1 MIEWTR
7 AGQWHEVSDC
17 GRYKVC
23 AAKIDGKYVFQAW
36 CGSKPGEILHTGEV
50 EQCRSACDTH
60 RARGEGV

>member
-23 AAKIDGKYVFQAW
+23 AAQVDGKYVFQAW
-36 CGSKPGEILHTGEV
+36 KGSRPGELLHSGTAAD
-50 EQCRSACDTH
+50 QA
-60 RARGEGV
+60 RAVCEADAKEGK